1 MTRFHWYIVAIVLI
15 LVVILIDIC
24 FDEIL
29 PIGINYALGTA
40 LGYMIGACYWNA
52 RNNRKKE

>member
-1 MTRFHWYIVAIVLI
+1 MKIIHWYIVAIILI
-15 LVVILIDIC
+15 LVVILIDFF
-24 FDEIL
+24 FDKSL
-29 PIGINYALGTA
+29 PKGISYALGTG